1 MNDNNNVQNKQ
12 NCLDVEYHKSPTRQ
26 YTVVSKMP
34 RDTKLQISKKCPFC
48 KLKFFKSESYENHLK
63 LHKGETFKCDLC
75 NKSISSKYH
84 LKIHR
89 ETHSNKKYP
98 CNFTGNKY
106 IEKYLEEIFRR
117 KKIL

>member
-1 MNDNNNVQNKQ
+1 
-12 NCLDVEYHKSPTRQ
+12 
-26 YTVVSKMP
+26 MP

-106 IEKYLEEIFRR
+106 IKTHSNKKYPCNFTGNKYIKNNLEEIFR
-117 KKIL
+117 

>member
-1 MNDNNNVQNKQ
+1 
-12 NCLDVEYHKSPTRQ
+12 
-26 YTVVSKMP
+26 MP

-106 IEKYLEEIFRR
+106 IINILKKYLFKENTRISKTLVLNF
-117 KKIL
+117 KQNFWF